1 MFDILL
7 VEDLKFMYCSVP
19 LLIFYLL
26 IRRPPRSTHTDTLF
40 PYPTLFLSDSACAPR
55 DHRSRWRSSVRPP
68 ASARGTRRSRARP
81 CPARSEE
88 HTSELQALMRISSAV
103 FCLKK
108 THEKQSQL
116 KILYSVQC
124 MQKTNDNAENQ

>member
-81 CPARSEE
+81 CPARRPPNIAARDRGSTGPVRPGCRDTPRAAAAIGAGGQIGRA
-88 HTSELQALMRISSAV
+88 HG
-103 FCLKK
+103 
-108 THEKQSQL
+108 
-116 KILYSVQC
+116 
-124 MQKTNDNAENQ
+124 